1 MKAALGGITTVV
13 PSTYSTF
20 YSTEVTTRVT
30 SLLWRRD
37 QPFLLGY
44 RKMKR
49 TVSTTVV
56 SEVWSAHITKID
68 SCSLHSRAT
77 IDRPSVEDSIWPHYT
92 VPCPPCVTPCGIR
105 CATTSPHLPHSRADA
120 ALTPPAAPS
129 LLSLPPWLPLL
140 PLLPPLSAGPQSL
153 NRSSGTSHRL

>member
-20 YSTEVTTRVT
+20 NSTEVTTRVT

-44 RKMKR
+44 SKMKR

-56 SEVWSAHITKID
+56 SEVWSAH
-68 SCSLHSRAT
+68 
-77 IDRPSVEDSIWPHYT
+77 
-92 VPCPPCVTPCGIR
+92 
-105 CATTSPHLPHSRADA
+105 TT
-120 ALTPPAAPS
+120 
-129 LLSLPPWLPLL
+129 
-140 PLLPPLSAGPQSL
+140 
-153 NRSSGTSHRL
+153 